1 MHRRQSF
8 SWILVLMLFFAG
20 CAARNVEPGQLY
32 PAPASP
38 LVPGEAFV
46 AASFPGNEK
55 ASERFAHTLT
65 AGNDSLRLFV
75 EMVERPAI
83 VEARITVFNS
93 TRSIFD
99 LGPGDF
105 ELLAEN
111 GDTLRRIECHDLAN
125 ELLQKNAYGEKP
137 RYSLNWSVTG
147 PGEVPGNQYPS
158 RAALQGAY
166 RSSVETDE
174 GPIEVKDLMI
184 EAVNLA
190 SGPVVE
196 LGSMM
201 RSVGPEIE
209 AAARREAAERVYR
222 AGIGER
228 MGVVPGSM
236 CGFSLFWR
244 NRPQKRYP
252 LRLQLRD
259 SSIEFAF
266 VAKEED

>member
-1 MHRRQSF
+1 
-8 SWILVLMLFFAG
+8 MLFFAG
-20 CAARNVEPGQLY
+20 CAARNVEPGQLS

-174 GPIEVKDLMI
+174 GPIEVKDLMV

-201 RSVGPEIE
+201 RSVDRGGRAPRGRRTRLQGRHRRTDGRRAGLDVRVLAFLAQPAAEAVSVAV
-209 AAARREAAERVYR
+209 AAARFEHRVR
-222 AGIGER
+222 FRGEGR
-228 MGVVPGSM
+228 
-236 CGFSLFWR
+236 
-244 NRPQKRYP
+244 
-252 LRLQLRD
+252 RL
-259 SSIEFAF
+259 SF
-266 VAKEED
+266 